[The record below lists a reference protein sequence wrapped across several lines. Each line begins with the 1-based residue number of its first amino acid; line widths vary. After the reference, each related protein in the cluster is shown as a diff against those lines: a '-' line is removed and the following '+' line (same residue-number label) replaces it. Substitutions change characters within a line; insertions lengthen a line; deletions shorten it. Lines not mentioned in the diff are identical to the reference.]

1 MNRDERLIA
10 YVDGE
15 LDDAEQATFS
25 AEMAADPALAERVA
39 QQLALRERVRAAY
52 APVLDEPVPERLL
65 AVLRGDVRAELRAEL
80 RAEPPDEPRAEAQ
93 AKKVFDLAL
102 ARAARRAPPA
112 AVVAPRRW
120 QLPQWGALAASL
132 FVGVIGGYGLLGAN
146 EPLSTARDGALV
158 AGGVLAQ
165 ALSQQLA
172 SAPAAASGDAPG
184 NALATP
190 GGVQIGVSYV
200 ATTGELCR
208 SFVLDAAQPLA
219 GLACHEADR
228 KRWRMKLVTPAAPAE
243 GAGPYRMAAGA
254 LPPALARAI
263 DESMRDA
270 PLDAAGERAARER
283 GWRP

>member
-1 MNRDERLIA
+1 MNHDERLIA
-10 YVDGE
+10 FVDGE
-15 LDDAEQATFS
+15 LDDAEQAAFS

-65 AVLRGDVRAELRAEL
+65 AVLRGDARTDPRGEPRE
-80 RAEPPDEPRAEAQ
+80 EPPADAQ

-112 AVVAPRRW
+112 AVVLAPRRW

-146 EPLSTARDGALV
+146 EPLNTAGDGALV

-172 SAPAAASGDAPG
+172 SAPAAASGNPPG
-184 NALATP
+184 TP
-190 GGVQIGVSYV
+190 SGVQIGVSYV
-200 ATTGELCR
+200 ATSGELCR
-208 SFVLDAAQPLA
+208 SFVLEAAQPLA
-219 GLACHEADR
+219 GLACHETDR
-228 KRWRMKLVTPAAPAE
+228 DRWRMRLVTPAAPTE
-243 GAGPYRMAAGA
+243 GAGAYRMAAGA

-270 PLDAAGERAARER
+270 PLDAAGERAARDR